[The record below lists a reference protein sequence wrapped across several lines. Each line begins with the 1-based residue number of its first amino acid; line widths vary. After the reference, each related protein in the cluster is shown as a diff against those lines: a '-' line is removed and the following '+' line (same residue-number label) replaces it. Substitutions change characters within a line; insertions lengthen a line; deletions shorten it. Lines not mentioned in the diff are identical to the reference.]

1 MKKEQLRMQMLAGII
16 TESEYKA
23 KLDEGKQVGTLYHF
37 TYITALR
44 EILNTNI
51 LGDAEGLKYGK
62 PELYRKNI
70 DFVDNKY
77 GQISLTRN
85 KNFNSVHIKNPSA
98 CLVLDGDKLS
108 QNTKI
113 KPYHFDPSQR
123 WDKDSEEYKRFITK
137 YGKDAFEDQMEET
150 VSIIKNLDK
159 YLIKVI
165 IFKNNIEYDPWEYF
179 EPEEFQEIFEDCI
192 EILKEKN
199 IPYEI
204 K

>member
-1 MKKEQLRMQMLAGII
+1 MTQEQLRMQMLAGII
-16 TESEYKA
+16 TEGQYKA
-23 KLDEGKQVGTLYHF
+23 KLNEGKQVGTLYHF

-44 EILNTNI
+44 EILNTNV
-51 LGDAEGLKYGK
+51 LGHAEGLESSE

-70 DFVDNKY
+70 ASDNKY
-77 GQISLTRN
+77 GRISLTRN
-85 KNFNSVHIKNPSA
+85 KNFNSVHIKNPSV
-98 CLVLDGDKLS
+98 CLVLDGDKIS

-113 KPYHFDPSQR
+113 KPYHFDPSHR
-123 WDKDSEEYKRFITK
+123 WDKDSEEYKRFVAQ

-150 VSIIKNLDK
+150 VPIIKNLDR
-159 YLIKVI
+159 YLTKVI
-165 IFKNNIEYDPWEYF
+165 IFKNNIEYDPFEDF
-179 EPEEFQEIFEDCI
+179 EPEEFQEIFQDCI